1 MRTKPALFAA
11 MLITW
16 ALTAVAC
23 RGTARTAVAT
33 PDIVGTWIREHEGKT
48 IQEITFTPDGRFDS
62 VNPQTGAAKE
72 IGTYSVAADGA
83 TVTFTGTDVAT
94 NASASYTWQVR
105 FRGKDEFV
113 WTTQGGRELTYHRK
127 K

>member
-1 MRTKPALFAA
+1 MRTKPTLFAA
-11 MLITW
+11 MFITG

-23 RGTARTAVAT
+23 RGTAHTAGAT
-33 PDIVGTWIREHEGKT
+33 PDIVGTWTREHDGKT
-48 IQEITFTPDGRFDS
+48 VQEITFTPDGRFDS

-72 IGTYSVAADGA
+72 HGTYSVAADGTTA
-83 TVTFTGTDVAT
+83 TFTGTDVAT

-113 WTTQGGRELTYHRK
+113 WTTQGREMTYHRK

>member
-1 MRTKPALFAA
+1 
-11 MLITW
+11 MLIAW

-23 RGTARTAVAT
+23 HGTSRSAGAA
-33 PDIVGTWIREHEGKT
+33 PDIVGTWTREHDGKT
-48 IQEITFTPDGRFDS
+48 VQEITFAPDGRFDS

-72 IGTYSVAADGA
+72 HGTYSVAADGTTMA
-83 TVTFTGTDVAT
+83 FNGTDVAS

-105 FRGKDEFV
+105 FLGKDEFV
-113 WTTQGGRELTYHRK
+113 WTMPGGRELTYHRK